1 MLSKIVS
8 GREKG
13 GRIVLKAEKKLLLW
27 AERHMLLLTV
37 LMAAALGLYLRR
49 AAVWWTAPD
58 AGALFDRHENNI
70 QSSFFLLVV
79 YAAQYLPALPLHTV
93 KWLAGGADYVVAL
106 LFAAIACGQKEK
118 LKHTFCFVVCLLS
131 PVVYLRG
138 ICWGQI
144 DSVAFAFL
152 LGAYLLWEKG
162 KNFGAVFPAILGAAL
177 YPGYFLVIF
186 GWMLSRRKA
195 FGRGDR
201 LCFWGMAVGG
211 IFVLGTAGVF
221 LGEGWMKGLA
231 SGIRWISYEPYQGVM
246 LQEPLAWGK
255 QMVNV
260 FGYGAAMLSGI
271 EACRHRIPY
280 AAALLTHLAVLLVY
294 GSLLFPA
301 AIGI

>member
-1 MLSKIVS
+1 M
-8 GREKG
+8 
-13 GRIVLKAEKKLLLW
+13 LKAEKKLLLW

-70 QSSFFLLVV
+70 QSSFYHLVV

-162 KNFGAVFPAILGAAL
+162 RILGP
-177 YPGYFLVIF
+177 YSRPYWVRRCIPVIF
-186 GWMLSRRKA
+186 WSFLAGCCLE
-195 FGRGDR
+195 GRHSAEETG
-201 LCFWGMAVGG
+201 
-211 IFVLGTAGVF
+211 
-221 LGEGWMKGLA
+221 
-231 SGIRWISYEPYQGVM
+231 S
-246 LQEPLAWGK
+246 
-255 QMVNV
+255 V
-260 FGYGAAMLSGI
+260 FGEWL
-271 EACRHRIPY
+271 
-280 AAALLTHLAVLLVY
+280 
-294 GSLLFPA
+294 
-301 AIGI
+301 